1 MATTNPNPVP
11 TPNTPVPPVA
21 PSVMAPVGLPAAAHT
36 GPPVGIPTGVS
47 AADLQIQLQLL
58 QEQMARLMAVQ
69 GPAPEAAREL
79 KTYYHQTPGS
89 TIVVTTRGP
98 RGEQL
103 PETFTFI
110 EGRITTANPAVQDF
124 LDGIVDGPGVPIYSS
139 SPRGK
144 ADEAAAA
151 AAAEVIKSAARTIDK
166 LGAEAGV
173 VR

>member
-1 MATTNPNPVP
+1 MATTNPNAQSPAQTASP
-11 TPNTPVPPVA
+11 
-21 PSVMAPVGLPAAAHT
+21 MEPVGLPAAAHV

-69 GPAPEAAREL
+69 APQQETAREL

-89 TIVVTTRGP
+89 SIVITRRGA
-98 RGEQL
+98 RGEQI
-103 PETFTFI
+103 PETLVFF
-110 EGRITTANPAVQDF
+110 EGRITTADPDAQDF
-124 LDGIVDGPGVPIYSS
+124 LDGIVDGPGVPIYSQ

-144 ADEAAAA
+144 QDEAAAA
-151 AAAEVIKSAARTIDK
+151 AAAEVVKAAARTIDK

-173 VR
+173 KQ